1 MARPLKENA
10 GLTVVFSFRTT
21 EEVAEKW
28 KNKVGAS
35 GYSRSEF
42 FRHAVEENKTV
53 VSPSKTPR
61 IVRPKKTQ
69 DEQRIVFLLAQL
81 GNNVNQIAHVLNTAK
96 VAGKLSPHLFSDV
109 LEQLEEL
116 NKTTKAW
123 MP

>member
-1 MARPLKENA
+1 MARPLKEDKA
-10 GLTVVFSFRTT
+10 LTVVFSFRTT
-21 EEVAEKW
+21 EEVAGKW
-28 KNKVGAS
+28 NEKVGAS

-42 FRHAVEENKTV
+42 FRHAVEENRTV

-81 GNNVNQIAHVLNTAK
+81 GNNVNQIAHTLNIARNS
-96 VAGKLSPHLFSDV
+96 GKLSPHLFNDV
-109 LEQLEEL
+109 LEKLEEI
-116 NKTTKAW
+116 NTTTKAW